1 MNELERKIY
10 NYNLEV
16 IRKFKDRSDLTEAQK
31 KFYLA
36 SVEYVK
42 SVDEKKT
49 ETVFYTQD
57 VSLKEEK
64 LSVFRPMLTDKQRT
78 EMQEQNARYER
89 NNLK

>member
-42 SVDEKKT
+42 NVDEKKT
-49 ETVFYTQD
+49 ENVFYTPD
-57 VSLKEEK
+57 VPLEEKK
-64 LSVFRPMLTDKQRT
+64 LSVFKPMLTDKQRA